1 MVIRFDKH
9 VQAVSDVGEFA
20 PIIVSHNQGSWSF
33 TINLMLFCYPGLVLF
48 DALMSMNKKVLCPL
62 VECSE
67 AVETV
72 EQDVNTRVFQDRED
86 ASCSKRLSKRSDVQA
101 PLGSEVFTTHRNR
114 KGSRL
119 SLTSLLSLTTV
130 QERQNKERQRSE
142 WSYEEPAKTMCSVS
156 STDLRSYER
165 GNAETNRSTDGDLSQ
180 DGCIAS
186 HNTDLFSNDGHSEGV
201 ERQDHVGKKRPT
213 SYPCVS
219 YEQIPNLLDALIPA
233 RYLKCP
239 KMASKPV
246 FRDGTCPVV
255 AGSQLGANPAPA
267 PRSGYID
274 SIKDGVFV
282 TSVTFAVHYWD
293 KRGEKVK
300 NLLISQT
307 YKTTWTPAVK
317 LSSSRISTSLLIQR
331 NDG

>member
-1 MVIRFDKH
+1 MALETGR
-9 VQAVSDVGEFA
+9 VSDSAVF
-20 PIIVSHNQGSWSF
+20 PTQ
-33 TINLMLFCYPGLVLF
+33 TR
-48 DALMSMNKKVLCPL
+48 MSMNKKVLCPL

-201 ERQDHVGKKRPT
+201 ERQDHVGKK
-213 SYPCVS
+213 
-219 YEQIPNLLDALIPA
+219 
-233 RYLKCP
+233 
-239 KMASKPV
+239 
-246 FRDGTCPVV
+246 TCPVV